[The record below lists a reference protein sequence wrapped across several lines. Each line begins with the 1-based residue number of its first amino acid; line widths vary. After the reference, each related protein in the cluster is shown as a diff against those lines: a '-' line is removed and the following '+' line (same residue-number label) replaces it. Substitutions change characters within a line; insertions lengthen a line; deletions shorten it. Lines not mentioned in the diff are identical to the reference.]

1 MSKYICP
8 ERKYYVPV
16 MNGERQL
23 YLSSVGYNKA
33 IANAVNSEGKDWK
46 ELKKQ
51 GWTIES
57 FWGSEYE

>member
-1 MSKYICP
+1 MGKELQP
-8 ERKYYVPV
+8 DREYYVPT
-16 MNGERQL
+16 MNGERQF
-23 YLSSVGYNKA
+23 YLSSRGQQEA
-33 IANAVNSEGKDWK
+33 IVNAVKSEGVEWE

>member
-1 MSKYICP
+1 MSKKIYP
-8 ERKYYVPV
+8 DRKYHVPV

-23 YLSSVGYNKA
+23 YLASTSIHIAKFYAA
-33 IANAVNSEGKDWK
+33 ISENIGWK
-46 ELKKQ
+46 ELEKQ

>member
-1 MSKYICP
+1 MKIKP
-8 ERKYYVPV
+8 DRKYYVSV

-23 YLSSVGYNKA
+23 YLASNT
-33 IANAVNSEGKDWK
+33 IHNAKFNAANSENIGWK
-46 ELKKQ
+46 ELKNQ